1 MIKQITT
8 YLNLKNKYGF
18 KEGTYLFGM
27 RYCNR
32 KKYYDLI
39 IKKITRE
46 FHDEIVAFKSNIGN
60 FYNYPINR
68 SGKCK
73 IWVLWFQGYS
83 DMPELI
89 KKCYKSLLNNADSK
103 KYEVILLDK
112 NNINDYINIPEHIK
126 VKFQSK
132 KISYTHLSDSIRMLL
147 LSQYGGIWI
156 DSTCYFIKKMDEDIL
171 NFAFFSSK
179 NEKNKSHF
187 FNEGKWSTYFMAAGE
202 KNCVPAF
209 LNYMFTSYWKK
220 NDYLCDYFLLDIFME
235 IGYREI
241 DVIRDLVD
249 RVPINNDNPMIVL
262 DNWNKK
268 INNRYENIINNSL
281 FVKLNWRI
289 DGRYKKGT
297 VGEYINDSLHR
308 L

>member
-1 MIKQITT
+1 
-8 YLNLKNKYGF
+8 
-18 KEGTYLFGM
+18 
-27 RYCNR
+27 
-32 KKYYDLI
+32 
-39 IKKITRE
+39 
-46 FHDEIVAFKSNIGN
+46 
-60 FYNYPINR
+60 
-68 SGKCK
+68 
-73 IWVLWFQGYS
+73 
-83 DMPELI
+83 
-89 KKCYKSLLNNADSK
+89 
-103 KYEVILLDK
+103 
-112 NNINDYINIPEHIK
+112 
-126 VKFQSK
+126 
-132 KISYTHLSDSIRMLL
+132 MLL

-179 NEKNKSHF
+179 IEKNKSHF